1 MKMKKGYFFEM
12 IPKKGGVFM
21 KKLLALFLA
30 LILCLGCLLSCDK
43 SEDTSCE
50 SSSESLS
57 ESSSESKDS
66 SSESSS
72 EGSSSSEKAPDAV
85 SNGKECII
93 KNSELVATRENEDY
107 YPTVNAGNY
116 LGADLPSE
124 IGNYCR
130 EILTYEEFARLVE
143 NPSVISEAV
152 FNDSAVLVVKRVTGG
167 YFSDIGFKKYSTQI
181 IGKTSIELDIYTNM
195 MAGTDDVKTRY
206 DYLLIPRNR
215 YYEID
220 EYEPLSGELTIK
232 ENKKW
237 YYEHYERPLGEKIEN
252 GLYFESMSSAN
263 EYLSSKGYDKMS
275 FSDKYDVLILSLDL
289 GIDFGLDSKSY
300 NLGFCNFNTNGS
312 DIYITL
318 ERVIIDE
325 NYGSGDKAPSVCA
338 IQIPKSEICTEIG
351 DEITVHILVS
361 DSLIR

>member
-1 MKMKKGYFFEM
+1 
-12 IPKKGGVFM
+12 M

-30 LILCLGCLLSCDK
+30 LILCVGCLLSCDENEE
-43 SEDTSCE
+43 SSCE
-50 SSSESLS
+50 SLS
-57 ESSSESKDS
+57 GS

-72 EGSSSSEKAPDAV
+72 AEILVESTYEGSSETKSEETV
-85 SNGKECII
+85 SENGKPCAV
-93 KNSELVATRENEDY
+93 KNIDLKATSENEDY
-107 YPTVNAGNY
+107 YPTVDAGAY
-116 LGADLPSE
+116 LGSDLPSE
-124 IGNYCR
+124 IGNYYR
-130 EILTYEEFARLVE
+130 EILTYEDFARLVE

-195 MAGTDDVKTRY
+195 MAGTDEVKTRY

-220 EYEPLSGELTIK
+220 EYEPLSGELTIR

-237 YYEHYERPLGEKIEN
+237 YYEHYERPLETKIEQ
-252 GLYFESMSSAN
+252 GLFFENALDVN
-263 EYLSSKGYDKMS
+263 EYLASKGYDKMS
-275 FSDKYDVLILSLDL
+275 LSDKYAVLLLSLDF
-289 GIDFGLDSKSY
+289 GIDFGRCDESY
-300 NLGFCNFNTNGS
+300 NLGFCDFNTNGS

-325 NYGSGDKAPSVCA
+325 NYGSGDKTPSVCA
-338 IQIPKSEICTEIG
+338 IKIPKSEICTEIG